1 MRELPLEAVRRLG
14 AGPGLLGSCP
24 TVLRGSAVR
33 PAPVSDGAVS
43 DRAASGGPA
52 SGGPGSGGLVG
63 RLQRWLH
70 LLAAVVCVLFVAGL
84 SDSPRGVAQSGAP
97 RASDL
102 VLPRVPVEVLLQ
114 PAGPADVRFFRD
126 REGSY
131 EYVAQIA
138 PGASG
143 EAVAQL
149 PLGRYWVVV
158 RAEGRARA
166 TVPIEVR
173 APERVVIELPEAE
186 RLLVRVRSGGEP
198 LAGAAVLV
206 TGADALPLA
215 ATTDAAGSAVIEGLS
230 GGSFG
235 VRVVARGHEPL
246 ETTTSGPELEV
257 TLRRA
262 LALRVVVT
270 DPEGT
275 RVPGAEVQLSG
286 PELWPTRRVDTN
298 PQGEVTISGLASGSY
313 DVFARAGSRL
323 SDTLRAFELRHED
336 GLGPRLVT
344 LVLREGRFL
353 AVRVVD
359 AEAQPVPEAD
369 LVLAE
374 AGVAA
379 FPLAARSDA
388 AGLARLG
395 PLRWQQ
401 AHLAVRADG
410 FVPRSLWVGG
420 ESGSAG
426 EVLEVALVRGGTIVG
441 RVVDE
446 RGFPVEGVSLEV
458 IGTDLYGMPVAL
470 TPETSTVRKAHFA
483 QVLQGPAPLLP
494 AGELGVMPG
503 PVPPIPLAGSVAGS
517 LGLGVTAPGSW
528 TTDDWGRFTA
538 RGVSP
543 GELRVLARHPEFVE
557 SVSDPVRLGA
567 GGQAEVEVVLR
578 AGRRVEG
585 RLLDAQGFPV
595 AMARLRIQAGRGAF
609 DRTLL
614 TRTDGTFVVAAA
626 PKDLVVS
633 VFGVDDPLRVV
644 LRRNVELSDDP
655 NDRLELELPEARPD
669 VHLRVVDERGDPI
682 AVAQVTVVSLD
693 PEVPLRETRFSA
705 EDGTLEVA
713 AAAGVQGRVL
723 VDAPGYARLDKVWE
737 GLPESARL
745 ELTRATSVI
754 GRVTAV
760 RGRQAAGGTRV
771 VLRGE
776 GMRRETRTND
786 SGEYTLRDVPPGK
799 FTLSFEHAELGRA
812 AVDVQVVRQD
822 RDRPFEAPTVDLAEP
837 AVLSGRVLDGAGRP
851 VEGARVAAGI
861 VPSYLPQGALPA
873 GVAVTNGAGEFR
885 LEGVDVGA
893 RSLSA
898 HAQGVGRGTLRL
910 APLTAGS
917 EQRDL
922 VVHLTEPTG
931 EDGHDWR
938 GGVAMT
944 LGERDHA
951 RGTSVVVVHVAEG
964 SEAER
969 AGLQPGDV
977 LTEVDGVQVA
987 AMADARA
994 RLGGPAGSDVVLGF
1008 VRNGAAQRARVTR
1021 EALSR

>member
-1 MRELPLEAVRRLG
+1 
-14 AGPGLLGSCP
+14 
-24 TVLRGSAVR
+24 
-33 PAPVSDGAVS
+33 
-43 DRAASGGPA
+43 
-52 SGGPGSGGLVG
+52 
-63 RLQRWLH
+63 
-70 LLAAVVCVLFVAGL
+70 VLFLIGL
-84 SDSPRGVAQSGAP
+84 SDAP
-97 RASDL
+97 RRDASRGTTGASLQL
-102 VLPRVPVEVLLQ
+102 VRVPVEVLVR
-114 PAGPADVRFFRD
+114 PALPADVRFFRERD
-126 REGSY
+126 GSY
-131 EYVAQIA
+131 EYVAHV
-138 PGASG
+138 PVGAAG
-143 EAVAQL
+143 EGVVQL
-149 PLGRYWVVV
+149 PLGRYWVVA
-158 RAEGRARA
+158 RAPGRARVA
-166 TVPIEVR
+166 VPAEVR
-173 APERVVIELPEAE
+173 SPERIVLELPEAK
-186 RLLVRVRSGGEP
+186 RLVVRVQSGKEP
-198 LAGAAVLV
+198 VAGAAVLV

-215 ATTDAAGSAVIEGLS
+215 ATTDAAGQAVVDALS
-230 GGSFG
+230 GEAWG
-235 VRVVARGHEPL
+235 VRVVARGYEPY
-246 ETTTSGPELEV
+246 ETSTPGPELDV

-270 DPEGT
+270 DADGT

-298 PQGEVTISGLASGSY
+298 TQGEVTISGLASGSY

-336 GLGPRLVT
+336 GLGPRVVT

-359 AEAQPVPEAD
+359 AEARPVPDAD

-379 FPLAARSDA
+379 FPLAARSDQH
-388 AGLARLG
+388 GQARLG

-420 ESGSAG
+420 ESGGAG
-426 EVLEVALVRGGTIVG
+426 EPIEVVLVRGGTIVG

-483 QVLQGPAPLLP
+483 QVLQGPAALVP

-503 PVPPIPLAGSVAGS
+503 PVPPIPLAGSAAAS
-517 LGLGVTAPGSW
+517 LGMGLVAPGSW
-528 TTDDWGRFTA
+528 TTDDAGRFTA

-543 GELRVLARHPEFVE
+543 GELRILARHPEYVE

-578 AGRRVEG
+578 AGRRLEG

-595 AMARLRIQAGRGAF
+595 AQARLRIQAGRGAF

-644 LRRNVELSDDP
+644 LRRAVALSDDP
-655 NDRLELELPEARPD
+655 SERLDLELPEERPD
-669 VHLRVVDERGDPI
+669 VRLQVVDERGDPI
-682 AVAQVTVVSLD
+682 AVAQVTLVSLD

-705 EDGTLEVA
+705 EDGTLEVT
-713 AAAGVQGRVL
+713 AAAGVHGRVL
-723 VDAPGYARLDKVWE
+723 VDAPGYARLDKVWDE
-737 GLPESARL
+737 LPETARL
-745 ELTRATSVI
+745 ELSRATSVT

-760 RGRQAAGGTRV
+760 RGRQPASGARV

-776 GMRRETRTND
+776 GLRRETRTND

-822 RDRPFEAPTVDLAEP
+822 RDRPFEAPLVDLAEP
-837 AVLSGRVLDGAGRP
+837 AVLSGRVVDGAGQP
-851 VEGARVAAGI
+851 VEGARVAVGV

-873 GVAVTNGAGEFR
+873 GVVVTNGAGEFR
-885 LEGVDVGA
+885 LEGVDPGA
-893 RSLSA
+893 RTLSA
-898 HAQGVGRGTLRL
+898 HASGLGRGTLRL
-910 APLTAGS
+910 TALTPGG

-922 VVHLTEPTG
+922 VVRLTEPAG

-938 GGVAMT
+938 GGVAVT

-951 RGTSVVVVHVAEG
+951 QGTSVVVVHVAEG

-977 LTEVDGVQVA
+977 LTEVDGVAVS

-1008 VRNGAAQRARVTR
+1008 VRGGAAQRVRVTR
-1021 EALSR
+1021 ESLSR